1 MSGFRKFL
9 MRGNIIDLAVAVVM
23 GVAFNAIVQALV
35 KDLITPLITAIT
47 QDHIDFG
54 SLAWHLGTAKLTYGA
69 VINAAVSFLVIA
81 AVVYWLIVAPTEKM
95 IALTNRNKA
104 ATDRPCPECLSTIP
118 VAAKRCMYCTSEV
131 PPAPTPSVTTPARR
145 PRRRLWRVLRAALLS
160 LWQRARTLAAW
171 SVRRHKRQPDDGAE
185 A

>member
-1 MSGFRKFL
+1 MSGFRNFL

-35 KDLITPLITAIT
+35 KDMITPLIATLIGNRINFNGLSFYI
-47 QDHIDFG
+47 HG
-54 SLAWHLGTAKLTYGA
+54 SKFTYGA

-81 AVVYWLIVAPTEKM
+81 AVVYWLIVAPATKVT
-95 IALTNRNKA
+95 ALANRNKA

-131 PPAPTPSVTTPARR
+131 PPVPTPSTPSTPRTPRR
-145 PRRRLWRVLRAALLS
+145 PRHGILPS
-160 LWQRARTLAAW
+160 
-171 SVRRHKRQPDDGAE
+171 E
-185 A
+185 